1 MRNHYFISYS
11 SADGKKFADELS
23 IQLEKHSVSV
33 WLDDNEMRSGIDWD
47 EQITEALRSCEGLLF
62 LMTRDSV
69 EPNSVCKDEW
79 TRALSYK
86 KPVIPLRF
94 DRDAVM
100 PMRLGSRHY
109 IDFTVD
115 YKQAMAQLRDDI
127 RWRSSPEGILHNIKE
142 RLADAKRDL
151 KRAEH
156 SQRPRIE
163 EDIRDLI
170 QEIEAQEYSI
180 SNPEAAAE
188 QTETRIG
195 SGLER
200 ERQPLEPVHPETGT
214 KYINPPPV
222 RAPAWF
228 QDRHVETSLVVD
240 FLKDPALR
248 LMTVVGRGGV
258 GKTAMVCRL
267 LKALESGHLPDSE
280 ETLDVDGILY
290 LSPKGLRQI
299 NLAHMF
305 ADLCKLLPRKQAE
318 LLEIT
323 YKNPQATVAAKMQ
336 VLLNAFPRG
345 RTVVLLDNFEDVVDN
360 KTGQLLDQ
368 ELNDALHALL
378 EAPQHGIKVL
388 ITTRVPPKQ
397 LQLTQPGRQTLRE
410 LGEGLKSPY
419 AENILREMDA
429 DGKLGLRDAP
439 DELLS
444 LARKRTL
451 GYPRALEALQAI
463 LAVDRSTTLEEVL
476 LEAENVLPENVVE
489 ALVGEAFSRLE
500 PQAQQVMQALAT
512 LVAPVPETA
521 VDYLLQ
527 PFVPDINSAP
537 ILRRLVNM
545 FFARRDGGHFHL
557 HQVDRSYALE
567 RVPKGTPS
575 DREMVPLPFTRY
587 ALLHRAAEYFEQ
599 TRTPREN
606 WKSIDDLAPQLAEFE
621 ARVAGGEYDT
631 ATSLLLDIDFD
642 YLMLWG
648 HARLVV
654 QLYERLKGM
663 VTDQELV
670 MYSAIDLGSC
680 YHDLGDYPHAID
692 SYEQALTIAQEIGD
706 LDNEPP
712 SLVGIGNCY
721 HGLDDYPRAIDY
733 YEQALTIALEIGS
746 RVDEGNALIGLGN
759 CYLGLCDYPSAI
771 DYYEQALTITLEF
784 EDRQGEGI
792 ALGNLGSCY
801 SSLGNYTHAINY
813 YEQSLAIAHKI
824 GDRMGEGIALSNLGY
839 CYSNLGDYAHAID
852 KQEQSLAIAR
862 EIGDRQGESTSLSN
876 LGSCYDNLGDYTHA
890 IDNQEQSLAIAR
902 EIGGRKSEGTALIG
916 LGNCHNSL
924 GDYKLAIDYFE
935 QALAIAL
942 DIGKR
947 HYQCIARYNLGDS
960 YTLIGQLAKACTY
973 YQDTISIADETEH
986 KQSQHMTH
994 FSHALALLLAEELI
1008 DAYHEIEMSRKHDYP
1023 TSNAAMWTLM
1033 GIIQLRRGE
1042 PAEARNAFSKGLEEA
1057 NGLLQKS
1064 DQNFSALDTRALALC
1079 GLTLCEGT
1087 HHLDKAAE
1095 SFNAAR
1101 RITKAKGIVTSVLNQ
1116 FDALAQAD
1124 TDGVLVTLRK
1134 AAAGD

>member
-1 MRNHYFISYS
+1 
-11 SADGKKFADELS
+11 
-23 IQLEKHSVSV
+23 
-33 WLDDNEMRSGIDWD
+33 
-47 EQITEALRSCEGLLF
+47 
-62 LMTRDSV
+62 
-69 EPNSVCKDEW
+69 
-79 TRALSYK
+79 
-86 KPVIPLRF
+86 
-94 DRDAVM
+94 
-100 PMRLGSRHY
+100 
-109 IDFTVD
+109 
-115 YKQAMAQLRDDI
+115 
-127 RWRSSPEGILHNIKE
+127 
-142 RLADAKRDL
+142 
-151 KRAEH
+151 
-156 SQRPRIE
+156 
-163 EDIRDLI
+163 
-170 QEIEAQEYSI
+170 
-180 SNPEAAAE
+180 
-188 QTETRIG
+188 
-195 SGLER
+195 
-200 ERQPLEPVHPETGT
+200 
-214 KYINPPPV
+214 
-222 RAPAWF
+222 
-228 QDRHVETSLVVD
+228 
-240 FLKDPALR
+240 
-248 LMTVVGRGGV
+248 
-258 GKTAMVCRL
+258 MVCRL

-935 QALAIAL
+935 QALAIAREIGERGGKSSALTGIGYCHNSLGDYKLAIDYFEQALAIAREIGERGGESTALIGLGNCHNSLGDYKLAIDYFEQALAIAL